1 MVSAFLVPVLS
12 ATAYVEVIPTR
23 QPFAGS
29 QLPAASQWTRYP
41 AAGAWQVVS
50 AAGGAA
56 VSTSVGGVLFA
67 HADAKETW
75 WNVRLTGAANV
86 SAFGGDLRLVGRA
99 DAIIALVTSGTIHRV
114 SCLLSGSGS
123 TCKIHT
129 TVTAALGS
137 VRATAATAS
146 AVWLASQNGLFLH
159 RDGTRVATK
168 LLVDGVAAVAASG
181 RGLVAAGNSER
192 LWLLD
197 EESGAVV
204 RWEWVSDVPSGQ
216 GGVIGDA
223 VRGLAWGD
231 VLLQSAGDTVH
242 GEGGGH
248 YGAGGL
254 THDHSSEPSLFVGTQ
269 SCINVRD
276 ARGAFVRVDADDGLP
291 VSNVTSIA
299 AARGPSGA
307 PQLWVGTALGVALW
321 QSIEPRWRYFYGP
334 RWLVGSSVR
343 SIAAVGESAVVVS
356 DGGVTWLSQVNFSLA
371 HKAAVMDSALPRH
384 NRHGLVAECEM
395 ASFGDVDASCFNH
408 DSDNNGLWT
417 SLVVGAEYMRHAVTR
432 EPAALAAAS
441 RHLRGLVLLHEVTG
455 GFGFPARS
463 ACAPSELKDDPPR
476 CGGGIHD
483 KTRWVNSTAPQARAG
498 THASVPS
505 VNCTAPARHT
515 CCMAHRSVRAGRAV
529 LIAGLVAAASLTTAR
544 DDV

>member
-1 MVSAFLVPVLS
+1 M
-12 ATAYVEVIPTR
+12 
-23 QPFAGS
+23 
-29 QLPAASQWTRYP
+29 
-41 AAGAWQVVS
+41 
-50 AAGGAA
+50 
-56 VSTSVGGVLFA
+56 STSVGGVLFA

-307 PQLWVGTALGVALW
+307 PQL
-321 QSIEPRWRYFYGP
+321 
-334 RWLVGSSVR
+334 
-343 SIAAVGESAVVVS
+343 
-356 DGGVTWLSQVNFSLA
+356 
-371 HKAAVMDSALPRH
+371 
-384 NRHGLVAECEM
+384 
-395 ASFGDVDASCFNH
+395 
-408 DSDNNGLWT
+408 
-417 SLVVGAEYMRHAVTR
+417 
-432 EPAALAAAS
+432 
-441 RHLRGLVLLHEVTG
+441 
-455 GFGFPARS
+455 
-463 ACAPSELKDDPPR
+463 
-476 CGGGIHD
+476 
-483 KTRWVNSTAPQARAG
+483 
-498 THASVPS
+498 
-505 VNCTAPARHT
+505 
-515 CCMAHRSVRAGRAV
+515 
-529 LIAGLVAAASLTTAR
+529 
-544 DDV
+544 